1 MQGTQGVKYDT
12 IVSVQA
18 TWTGLEYS
26 FTKNIEAR

>member
-12 IVSVQA
+12 IVGVQA
-18 TWTGLEYS
+18 TWTVLEYS